1 MALPFEEQFDGS
13 IRWYEVYNNT
23 SETIPPRSVVK
34 VTGLNTSNGVTRPAL
49 LAGKPDGVGSQGQHM
64 VTGPVPIGQGKY
76 GRACKE
82 GLCLCAY
89 SAADGTPS
97 VSTAWGPN
105 NNEWVLRKR
114 IGGYRIRALSTQ
126 GQTIGV
132 AVVELAPWTI
142 AYGTL
147 DGDLA
152 HAGSATVSVYDSTG
166 DTTFNLTVYDHSKI
180 GTGKEI
186 VTGSRIDFGW
196 MELDQRWALL
206 GSAVCPTTA

>member
-34 VTGLNTSNGVTRPAL
+34 ITGLNTSNGVTRPAL

-64 VTGPVPIGQGKY
+64 VTGPVPIGAGKY

-89 SAADGTPS
+89 STADGTPS
-97 VSTAWGPN
+97 VSTSWGPN

-126 GQTIGV
+126 GQTINV
-132 AVVELAPWTI
+132 AVVELAPWLF
-142 AYGTL
+142 AYGNLTA
-147 DGDLA
+147 DLA
-152 HAGSATVSVYDSTG
+152 HGGNANTSVYDTSG
-166 DTTFNLTVYDHSKI
+166 DTTFDVTVYDEDFI

-186 VTGSRIDFGW
+186 VSGSRIHFSW
-196 MELDQRWALL
+196 SELDQHWILS